1 MQERV
6 KTCATKGVM
15 YVHLK
20 KSMNS
25 ATALTCQLCVL
36 LMISFEFSQLND
48 SPTGVSFTIPTYILL
63 DPPSTDQFV
72 ESNLCVFH

>member
-15 YVHLK
+15 YIHLK

-36 LMISFEFSQLND
+36 LMISFEFSELND
-48 SPTGVSFTIPTYILL
+48 SPTVVSFTIRTYVLL
-63 DPPSTDQFV
+63 DPPSTNQLV
-72 ESNLCVFH
+72 ESYLCVFH